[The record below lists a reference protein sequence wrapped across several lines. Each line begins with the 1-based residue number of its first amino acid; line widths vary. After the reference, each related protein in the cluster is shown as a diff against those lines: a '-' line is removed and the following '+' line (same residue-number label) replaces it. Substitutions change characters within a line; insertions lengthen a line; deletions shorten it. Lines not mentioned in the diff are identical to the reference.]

1 MNKTILIA
9 GATHGVGRAL
19 AEKLLDMGNKV
30 IGVDKLPSDLK
41 ATNYAH
47 IICDFAA
54 PSFEDD
60 LMKKIKDV
68 PDKFVYAAATPNNT
82 DSLSPNSKKIQK
94 LFHVNLVAPWIIS
107 SLLLKKAIESESNLE
122 SVVLVSSVH
131 AYATS
136 KNRAAYAASKA
147 SLCSLARS
155 LAIDYAKYKT
165 RVNVVALGAVRTN
178 MLTGLS
184 SDELNVLEKR
194 LLTGNVPQPEHV
206 LGTIIHLLSNDSE
219 YVTGQTFIVDG
230 GAMCQLASEI

>member
-1 MNKTILIA
+1 MSKTILIA
-9 GATHGVGRAL
+9 GATNGVGRAL
-19 AEKLLDMGNKV
+19 AEKLLDMGDKV
-30 IGVDKLPSDLK
+30 IGVDKLPTDLK
-41 ATNYAH
+41 ATNYTH

-60 LMKKIKDV
+60 LLQKIEGV
-68 PDKFVYAAATPNNT
+68 PDKFVYAAAIPNNT
-82 DSLSPNSKKIQK
+82 DSLSPNSKKVQE
-94 LFHVNLVAPWIIS
+94 LFHVNLIAPWVIS
-107 SLLLKKAIESESNLE
+107 SLLLKKVIESESNLE
-122 SVVLVSSVH
+122 SIVFISSIH

-147 SLCSLARS
+147 SLCSLTRS

-165 RVNVVALGAVRTN
+165 RVNTVALGAVRTN

-194 LLTGNVPQPEHV
+194 LLTGNVPQPAQV
-206 LGTIIHLLSNDSE
+206 LGTIIHLLSSGAE